1 MKIAK
6 PFIKWAGGKG
16 QLIGQLEQFLPK
28 GFSNWKD
35 ATYVEPFVGG
45 GAMLFH
51 MLQTYRNISH
61 AVINDINI
69 ELATCYRIVKTACN
83 ELIDALQ
90 TIEYQYFSLCNHDS
104 EESERE
110 KEYYLQRR
118 DEYNSKRSRIS
129 PVETAALFIFL
140 NKTCFNGLYR
150 VKRKGEFNV
159 PFGNQK
165 RPAICDRET
174 LLADSELLQRVEILS
189 GDYTGTFQNYG
200 PNTLYYFDPPY
211 RPLNATS
218 SFNDYSKEP
227 FNDGEQV
234 RLKEFCDRIN
244 QECQH
249 FMVSNSDC
257 MQTGDPFFDN
267 LYSSYQIERV
277 SASRA
282 INSKGTGRGKISE
295 LLIHNR

>member
-6 PFIKWAGGKG
+6 PFVKWAGGKG
-16 QLIGQLEQFLPK
+16 QLIGQIGQFLPVD
-28 GFSNWKD
+28 FSTWKD
-35 ATYVEPFVGG
+35 VTYVESFVGG

-90 TIEYQYFSLCNHDS
+90 TIERQYFSLYNHDS
-104 EESERE
+104 VESER
-110 KEYYLQRR
+110 EYYLQRR
-118 DEYNSKRSRIS
+118 DEYNSKRSRLS
-129 PVETAALFIFL
+129 SVETAALFIFL

-150 VKRKGEFNV
+150 VNRKGEFNV
-159 PFGNQK
+159 PLGSQK
-165 RPAICDRET
+165 RPTICDRET
-174 LLADSELLQRVEILS
+174 LLADSELLQRVEIMS
-189 GDYTGTFQNYG
+189 GDYTGTLQISG

-227 FNDGEQV
+227 FNDNEQV
-234 RLKEFCDRIN
+234 RLKEFCDRIS
-244 QECQH
+244 QEGQH

-267 LYSSYQIERV
+267 LYSGYRIERV
-277 SASRA
+277 AASRA

-295 LLIHNR
+295 LLIHN

>member
-1 MKIAK
+1 MTLKREITICNGVMNTIA
-6 PFIKWAGGKG
+6 
-16 QLIGQLEQFLPK
+16 
-28 GFSNWKD
+28 S
-35 ATYVEPFVGG
+35 
-45 GAMLFH
+45 
-51 MLQTYRNISH
+51 
-61 AVINDINI
+61 
-69 ELATCYRIVKTACN
+69 
-83 ELIDALQ
+83 ALG
-90 TIEYQYFSLCNHDS
+90 
-104 EESERE
+104 
-110 KEYYLQRR
+110 YLR
-118 DEYNSKRSRIS
+118 SKRPHCSYSSTRH
-129 PVETAALFIFL
+129 AL
-140 NKTCFNGLYR
+140 TDCTGLTGR
-150 VKRKGEFNV
+150 GEFNV

-295 LLIHNR
+295 LLIHN

>member
-6 PFIKWAGGKG
+6 PFVKWAGGKG
-16 QLIGQLEQFLPK
+16 QLIGQIEQFLPV
-28 GFSNWKD
+28 GFSTWKD
-35 ATYVEPFVGG
+35 VTYVESFVGG

-90 TIEYQYFSLCNHDS
+90 TIEHQYFSLYNHDS
-104 EESERE
+104 VESERD
-110 KEYYLQRR
+110 YYLQRR
-118 DEYNSKRSRIS
+118 DEYNSKRSRLS
-129 PVETAALFIFL
+129 SVETAALFIFL

-150 VKRKGEFNV
+150 VNRKGEFNV
-159 PFGNQK
+159 PLGSQK
-165 RPAICDRET
+165 RPTICDRET
-174 LLADSELLQRVEILS
+174 LLADSELLQRVEIMS
-189 GDYTGTFQNYG
+189 GDYTGTLQISG

-227 FNDGEQV
+227 FNDNEQV
-234 RLKEFCDRIN
+234 RLKEFCDRIS
-244 QECQH
+244 QEGQH

-267 LYSSYQIERV
+267 LYSGYRIERV
-277 SASRA
+277 AASRA

-295 LLIHNR
+295 LLIHN